1 MLLSLRLSSLD
12 PAGQIELY
20 THIPLLPRLL
30 SHLQS
35 GNLQFRISAV
45 YLLESQFAQADK
57 AKFFAGVMSAMSC
70 MLSLGCGMLC
80 LMSKMDLIKGPAG
93 GTGKGP
99 QGRKKIGKEIGRY
112 LDTDTTLL
120 LEDANKQTNPRFH
133 ALNQAIVNL
142 VSDRAVTTLPCPSC
156 SFVSPLPRYLLHLHV
171 NARFCFARLQI
182 EDHSIVSFLPL
193 DITNEDSLT
202 SVLSHIDHTMQYGED
217 EEPKAPE
224 DLDGGESGP
233 STELSSLVVILFTD
247 VRFDAMVGDFGGDGD
262 AE

>member
-1 MLLSLRLSSLD
+1 MLSPLRSLPFD
-12 PAGQIELY
+12 PTGQIELY

-142 VSDRAVTTLPCPSC
+142 VSGRAVSTLPFPSC
-156 SFVSPLPRYLLHLHV
+156 SLFSP
-171 NARFCFARLQI
+171 FS
-182 EDHSIVSFLPL
+182 SIPL
-193 DITNEDSLT
+193 A
-202 SVLSHIDHTMQYGED
+202 H
-217 EEPKAPE
+217 PC
-224 DLDGGESGP
+224 
-233 STELSSLVVILFTD
+233 
-247 VRFDAMVGDFGGDGD
+247 
-262 AE
+262 

>member
-1 MLLSLRLSSLD
+1 LLNNLDWLDEELGSFEDDYLLIDCPGKSIRFFYRPHSLYFYVLNYLSLYCMPFPLRLSSL
-12 PAGQIELY
+12 ALTGQIELY

-142 VSDRAVTTLPCPSC
+142 VRVCVRLALLFSI
-156 SFVSPLPRYLLHLHV
+156 PL
-171 NARFCFARLQI
+171 RL
-182 EDHSIVSFLPL
+182 
-193 DITNEDSLT
+193 
-202 SVLSHIDHTMQYGED
+202 
-217 EEPKAPE
+217 
-224 DLDGGESGP
+224 
-233 STELSSLVVILFTD
+233 
-247 VRFDAMVGDFGGDGD
+247 R
-262 AE
+262 